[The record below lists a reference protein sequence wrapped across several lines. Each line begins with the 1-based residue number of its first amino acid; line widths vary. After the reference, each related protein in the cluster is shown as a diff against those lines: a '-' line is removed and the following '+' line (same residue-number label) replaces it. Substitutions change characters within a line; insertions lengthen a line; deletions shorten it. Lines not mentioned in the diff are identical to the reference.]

1 MQGYHTYQKSRDI
14 SLNKELHNWQSSTG
28 NSSVCFMNGQLF
40 KVVSFSGLCVNE
52 KLDKVDDIPLLAGCC
67 CSYLVGVASSSA
79 PESALSPDALA
90 GLALMMTTLTASLSL
105 PIVSPT
111 LTEVL
116 GLAISHDGR
125 FRYGSL

>member
-1 MQGYHTYQKSRDI
+1 
-14 SLNKELHNWQSSTG
+14 
-28 NSSVCFMNGQLF
+28 MNGQLF
-40 KVVSFSGLCVNE
+40 KVVSFSGLCINE

-79 PESALSPDALA
+79 SESVLGPDALA
-90 GLALMMTTLTASLSL
+90 GLALMMTTLTASLGL